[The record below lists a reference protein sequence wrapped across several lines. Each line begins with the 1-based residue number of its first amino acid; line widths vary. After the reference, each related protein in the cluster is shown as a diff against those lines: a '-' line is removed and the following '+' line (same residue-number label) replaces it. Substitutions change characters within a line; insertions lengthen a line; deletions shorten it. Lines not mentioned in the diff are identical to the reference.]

1 MVRIVFKPVKAPV
14 VDHEG
19 LYSARFNGREF
30 FKVRARNA
38 AHAEEKVMFL
48 MARETM
54 GKVIDYNLEQFRK
67 EKDNG
72 NQQGDGGL
80 VPPGRE
86 APRDERDAGDAPGAA
101 GRDPRR

>member
-1 MVRIVFKPVKAPV
+1 MIRIVFKPVKAPV

-38 AHAEEKVMFL
+38 SHAEEKIMFL
-48 MARETM
+48 MAHETM

-67 EKDNG
+67 DKESND
-72 NQQGDGGL
+72 
-80 VPPGRE
+80 
-86 APRDERDAGDAPGAA
+86 
-101 GRDPRR
+101 